1 MGSYKNF
8 ENIFKALS
16 DATRLKIV
24 MFLLNGERCVCEI
37 YTYVERTQSTA
48 SIQLKKLVKF
58 KIIAPRRDGKFIFYS
73 IKDFRIRDIFKI
85 LGYKGKFTC
94 KKMKKRC

>member
-37 YTYVERTQSTA
+37 YPYVERTQSTA
-48 SIQLKKLVKF
+48 SIQLKKLVKLNSNL
-58 KIIAPRRDGKFIFYS
+58 KI
-73 IKDFRIRDIFKI
+73 
-85 LGYKGKFTC
+85 
-94 KKMKKRC
+94 